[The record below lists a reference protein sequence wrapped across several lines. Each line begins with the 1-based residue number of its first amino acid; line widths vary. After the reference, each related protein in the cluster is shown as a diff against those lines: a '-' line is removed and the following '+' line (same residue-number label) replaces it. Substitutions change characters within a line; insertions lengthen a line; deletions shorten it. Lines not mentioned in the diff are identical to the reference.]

1 MEKPGAWYI
10 IAGLTNV
17 FFVIILIKVILG
29 CLRTKTEY
37 FNSVCVC
44 VCVRGKKGGEGAK
57 EAERGERVRIN

>member
-37 FNSVCVC
+37 FNCVCVC
-44 VCVRGKKGGEGAK
+44 VCVL
-57 EAERGERVRIN
+57 GERKEERERRKQREERE

>member
-37 FNSVCVC
+37 FNWVCVC
-44 VCVRGKKGGEGAK
+44 VCVL
-57 EAERGERVRIN
+57 GERKEERERRKQREERE